1 MRVDQCGQCE
11 QRGQAQL
18 DLVVQINSCHGGVEH
33 PQRDLQHGAIRR
45 ANRHRQMGLARPG
58 QHLER
63 LPVQR
68 MKRVVHRHRQ
78 RQGSLG
84 GSS

>member
-1 MRVDQCGQCE
+1 MRLDQCGQCKPC
-11 QRGQAQL
+11 GQAQFDLLAQL
-18 DLVVQINSCHGGVEH
+18 DPRGAGFEH
-33 PQRDLQHGAIRR
+33 PQRNLQRGAIGV
-45 ANRHRQMGLARPG
+45 ANCHRQMGLARPD

-63 LPVQR
+63 LPPQR
-68 MKRVVHRHRQ
+68 MEWVVDRRRR